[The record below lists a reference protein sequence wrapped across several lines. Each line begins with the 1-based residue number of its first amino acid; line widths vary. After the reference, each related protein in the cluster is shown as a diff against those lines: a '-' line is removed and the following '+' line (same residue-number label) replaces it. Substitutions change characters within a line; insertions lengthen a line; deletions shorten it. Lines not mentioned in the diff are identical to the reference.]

1 MSITIN
7 ADLEYIKSRLNISDA
22 KMEVYQNKTVEEIIE
37 AEAAQGNQQAIQLA
51 ADMFTSVDS
60 LIELFR
66 LSDENNKLVILKSM
80 NSSQLDELVPML
92 EADDLVEG
100 LRYFNQDKLLEFLGD
115 IPKEELIKVVFEL
128 FSQTQIVQFMPEKEI
143 DRFLTNYEMDKG
155 MLLNN
160 LQRLPELYLQ
170 QMMESI
176 TGEENKGN
184 SQEIIR
190 QMAQLGDGDYK
201 QAIRNL
207 QPAQKQDLTY
217 KLTTSD
223 NKLYERFDTGVYTSI
238 INRERDKEDMVK
250 AMGVIKPEY
259 LQKMIVQ
266 LPQDLQAVVTTQ
278 IDTEKF
284 ADALITKFPELI
296 AKFVAG

>member
-22 KMEVYQNKTVEEIIE
+22 KMEVYQNKTVDEIIE
-37 AEAAQGNQQAIQLA
+37 AEAAQGNQEAIQLA
-51 ADMFTSVDS
+51 ADMFTSVNS

-92 EADDLVEG
+92 ETDDLVEG
-100 LRYFNQDKLLEFLGD
+100 LRYFNQDKLLELIGD

-128 FSQTQIVQFMPEKEI
+128 FSQTQIIQFMPEKEI
-143 DRFLTNYEMDKG
+143 DKFLTSYEMDKG

-176 TGEENKGN
+176 TGEETRDN

-190 QMAQLGDGDYK
+190 QMAQLGDAEYK
-201 QAIRNL
+201 QAIQNL

-223 NKLYERFDTGVYTSI
+223 NKLYERFDTGAYTSI

-296 AKFVAG
+296 AEFVAG

>member
-7 ADLEYIKSRLNISDA
+7 ADLEYIKLRLNISDA
-22 KMEVYQNKTVEEIIE
+22 RMEIYQNKTVDEIIE
-37 AEAAQGNQQAIQLA
+37 AEAAQGNQAAIQLA
-51 ADMFTSVDS
+51 ADMFTNVDS

-66 LSDENNKLVILKSM
+66 LADENNKLVILKSM
-80 NSSQLDELVPML
+80 SSSQLDEFAPML
-92 EADDLVEG
+92 DTEDLVEG
-100 LRYFNQDKLLEFLGD
+100 LRFFNQDKLLEFLKD
-115 IPKEELIKVVFEL
+115 IPKEELMKVVFEM
-128 FSQTQIVQFMPEKEI
+128 FSQTQIIQFMPEKEI
-143 DRFLTNYEMDKG
+143 DKFLTSYEMDKS

-160 LQRLPELYLQ
+160 LQRMPELYLQ

-176 TGEENKGN
+176 TGEEVQGN

-190 QMAQLGDGDYK
+190 QLGQLGDSQYK
-201 QAIRNL
+201 DAILNL
-207 QPAQKQDLTY
+207 QPAQKQELTF
-217 KLTTSD
+217 KMTTAD
-223 NKLYERFDTGVYTSI
+223 NKLYERFSTDAYTYM

-250 AMGVIKPEY
+250 SMGVIKPEY
-259 LQKMIVQ
+259 LQKMITQ
-266 LPQDLQAVVTTQ
+266 LPEDLQAVVTTQ